1 MDIKLKNYK
10 YSAWFKFLAVVLCV
24 SGMLSLAYGLLQAP
38 YFEDAIQNKD
48 FKDSMTGRDLLLQ
61 PLSDV
66 SIIAFIY
73 KNEEHIK
80 AGGAVNPDDIT
91 SLTANLN
98 QERENEIQ
106 RTEDLFYDSISRYQ
120 NYISEDYFVYPDVA
134 TPKDSEILA
143 DIKNKDVEDKV
154 NQLVSKKENDIKAI
168 NEKYDRLVN
177 NIEKQL
183 IDEQLTHY
191 RKIKKSL
198 EANTDI
204 YYYVVQGERT
214 IFSNLPYDGKDF
226 FNSLPF
232 SKNFESKDVFS
243 RLGYSMYISNF
254 NSSPI
259 LQHYTMPSDGQVYIG
274 ISNDRYET
282 ELAAF
287 NKNSELGMTGV
298 KFASAGI
305 SAFLLGL
312 FYLIYAAG
320 RRPDK
325 DGVQLIAVDI
335 IFLDVALAVSAG
347 AIALCILPIVQFI
360 PYFYKDTL
368 NYNITLIY
376 AVFGV
381 IIAIGTLLGILFVTM
396 FIKRF
401 KRHEVI
407 RHTLTYRVLSWIFKK
422 IGKFLLW
429 FKSSFVNV
437 FDRSPLLIR
446 LVAIFGVYSLLV
458 LITVLMLIWGRDLAI
473 LIGFIGLLGVNFIA
487 IFYLL
492 RNFKTFTDIRL
503 GAERIRSGELSFN
516 LPEQGIA
523 EFRALAGTIN
533 QIADGLKH
541 AVSSQ
546 VKAERMKAELITN
559 VSHDLKTPLTSIIT
573 YVDLLKNEGLHSDN
587 ADKYLEIIDSKSQ
600 RLKVLTEDL
609 FEAAKANSGN
619 ISVNLENINVEALV
633 SQGLGELSD
642 KIEASGLTFKT
653 SFPLEKTYVYADGKL
668 LWRVIENLLS
678 NVFKYALP
686 GSRVYIDAIETRE
699 NVRIAVKNISAY
711 ELNVDPEEL
720 MERFKRGDTSRHS
733 EGSGLGLSIAKSL
746 TELQGGSFT
755 INIDGDLF
763 KAVIE
768 LPKSKLLSIESGS

>member
-1 MDIKLKNYK
+1 MDIKSKKYK
-10 YSAWFKFLAVVLCV
+10 YSAWFKLLAVVLCV
-24 SGMLSLAYGLLQAP
+24 LGMLSLAYGLLQAP
-38 YFEDAIQNKD
+38 YFEDAIQNKE

-80 AGGAVNPDDIT
+80 TGGAVNPDDIT
-91 SLTANLN
+91 SLTSNLN

-106 RTEDLFYDSISRYQ
+106 RIEDLFYDSISRYQ
-120 NYISEDYFVYPDVA
+120 SYISEDYFVYPDVA
-134 TPKDSEILA
+134 TPKDPDIVT
-143 DIKNKDVEDKV
+143 DIKNKDVEDKI

-168 NEKYDRLVN
+168 NEKYDSLVTS
-177 NIEKQL
+177 IEKQL
-183 IDEQLTHY
+183 VDEQLAHY
-191 RKIKKSL
+191 LKIKKSL

-204 YYYVVQGERT
+204 YYYVVQGEKT

-226 FNSLPF
+226 FSSLPF
-232 SKNFESKDVFS
+232 SKKFDSKDINTH
-243 RLGYSMYISNF
+243 LGYGLYITYMKGPTVLQSN
-254 NSSPI
+254 SI
-259 LQHYTMPSDGQVYIG
+259 PSESQVFIG
-274 ISNDRYET
+274 ISKDRYQK

-305 SAFLLGL
+305 AAFLSGL
-312 FYLIYAAG
+312 FYLIYSAG

-335 IFLDVALAVSAG
+335 IFLDIALAVSAG
-347 AIALCILPIVQFI
+347 AIALCIFPIVEFI

-376 AVFGV
+376 SIFGV
-381 IIAIGTLLGILFVTM
+381 IIAIGTLIGILFVTM

-407 RHTLTYRVLSWIFKK
+407 RHTLIYRVLRWIFKK
-422 IGKFLLW
+422 IGKFLFW

-437 FDRSPLLIR
+437 FDRSPLVIR
-446 LVAIFGVYSLLV
+446 LVASFGVYSLLV
-458 LITVLMLIWGRDLAI
+458 LLSVLMLIWGRELAI

-503 GAERIRSGELSFN
+503 GAERIRRGELSFN

-533 QIADGLKH
+533 QIADGLKY

-573 YVDLLKNEGLHSDN
+573 YVDLLKNEGLQSDN
-587 ADKYLEIIDSKSQ
+587 AAKYLEIIDTKSQ
-600 RLKVLTEDL
+600 RLKALTEDL

-642 KIEASGLTFKT
+642 KIEASGLTIKT
-653 SFPLEKTYVYADGKL
+653 SFPSDKACVYADGKL
-668 LWRVIENLLS
+668 LWRVMENLLS
-678 NVFKYALP
+678 NVFKYALS
-686 GSRVYIDAIETRE
+686 GSRVYLDVIEAGG
-699 NVRIAVKNISAY
+699 NVQIILKNISAY

-746 TELQGGSFT
+746 TELQGGSFS

-768 LPKSKLLSIESGS
+768 LPKSQLLQLESR